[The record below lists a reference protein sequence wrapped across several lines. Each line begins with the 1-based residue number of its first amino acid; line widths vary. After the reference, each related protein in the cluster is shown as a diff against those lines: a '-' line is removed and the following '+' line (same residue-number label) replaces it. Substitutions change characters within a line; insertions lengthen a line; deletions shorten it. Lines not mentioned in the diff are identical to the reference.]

1 MSKYPRTRQ
10 GMARRRNN
18 TAQFNPHNGEPHSAK
33 WLAQQR
39 AIGLRRWRDPKPKI
53 FD

>member
-10 GMARRRNN
+10 GMVRRRDN

-33 WLAQQR
+33 WLADQR
-39 AIGLRRWRDPKPKI
+39 RFGLRRPRDSKPKI